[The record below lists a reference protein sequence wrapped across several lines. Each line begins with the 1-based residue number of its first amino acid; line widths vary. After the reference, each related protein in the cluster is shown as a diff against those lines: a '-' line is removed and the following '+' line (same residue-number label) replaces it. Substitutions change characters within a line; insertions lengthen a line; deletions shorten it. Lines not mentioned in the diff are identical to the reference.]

1 VQRFSHWERIIHWT
15 TATTFVILALTGILM
30 LFGRHFLLPL
40 IGHSG
45 FSWFAVIS
53 KNAHNLVGPLFIF
66 SVACMFVTFVRDN
79 IWHSIDWQWLKKA
92 PQVLSGTAHVP
103 SGRFNAAEKGWFWG
117 GVALLGLVVG
127 ISGLVLDFPNFGQP
141 RLAMQIAN
149 ITHGV
154 GALLFIAASLGHIYM
169 GTIGTEGA
177 YKAMRTGYVDETWAK
192 EHHELWFNDVK
203 S

>member
-1 VQRFSHWERIIHWT
+1 
-15 TATTFVILALTGILM
+15 
-30 LFGRHFLLPL
+30 
-40 IGHSG
+40 
-45 FSWFAVIS
+45 
-53 KNAHNLVGPLFIF
+53 
-66 SVACMFVTFVRDN
+66 
-79 IWHSIDWQWLKKA
+79 
-92 PQVLSGTAHVP
+92 
-103 SGRFNAAEKGWFWG
+103 
-117 GVALLGLVVG
+117 LLGLVVG